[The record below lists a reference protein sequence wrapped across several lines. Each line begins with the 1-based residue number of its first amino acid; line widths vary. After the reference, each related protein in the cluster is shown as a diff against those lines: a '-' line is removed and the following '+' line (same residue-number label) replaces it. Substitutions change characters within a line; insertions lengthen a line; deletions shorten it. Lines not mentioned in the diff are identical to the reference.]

1 MGGMTLRLTTKFK
14 NRLQQP
20 GLIMAPGVVDAMNAR
35 LVAEAGYEAI
45 YMTGAGTTAARL
57 GMPDVGLLSVVE
69 MADNTNLVDQAAC
82 AGNNCEI
89 I

>member
-35 LVAEAGYEAI
+35 LVAEAGFEAI
-45 YMTGAGTTAARL
+45 YMTGAGHT
-57 GMPDVGLLSVVE
+57 S
-69 MADNTNLVDQAAC
+69 
-82 AGNNCEI
+82 
-89 I
+89 